1 MQYNSKIVFLSIVSI
16 LFVIFIVFTV
26 RKAKANAL
34 QKKKG
39 LGRPQ
44 AKHEQK
50 HEQQHEQKHEQQ
62 HEQQQQPN
70 ILDRQYLEREN
81 PSLLPANE
89 IQQTNYKDWNTTAE
103 KEIYSSDAP
112 LFNQQGPI
120 NLVTPDINST
130 QRRVNFY

>member
-1 MQYNSKIVFLSIVSI
+1 MEYNSNIVFFSI
-16 LFVIFIVFTV
+16 LCILFIIFIILTV
-26 RKAKANAL
+26 RKAKAKTC
-34 QKKKG
+34 QHKK
-39 LGRPQ
+39 LI
-44 AKHEQK
+44 
-50 HEQQHEQKHEQQ
+50 EQQLIVPSQSV
-62 HEQQQQPN
+62 QQPKQDDPT
-70 ILDRQYLEREN
+70 ILDRQYLTRET

-112 LFNQQGPI
+112 MFNQNGPI

>member
-1 MQYNSKIVFLSIVSI
+1 MQYNSKIVFISIVSI

-26 RKAKANAL
+26 RKAKAKAL
-34 QKKKG
+34 HKKQTHQ
-39 LGRPQ
+39 PEEHQ
-44 AKHEQK
+44 PEEH
-50 HEQQHEQKHEQQ
+50 
-62 HEQQQQPN
+62 QPN